1 MKMNTFK
8 EVRVCELFSNKHV
21 FHTWY
26 ILLRPDVDATFTLI
40 DKGCVNGSSDYSVMK
55 QRAIH
60 ENSYFLTRRPV

>member
-1 MKMNTFK
+1 MNTTVFK
-8 EVRVCELFSNKHV
+8 QTCILYM
-21 FHTWY
+21 Y
-26 ILLRPDVDATFTLI
+26 ILLGPDVDATFTLI